1 MDVTEAVSKAMQEVR
16 KDYKD
21 IHSRDDKDI
30 IIDRYIEKEF
40 KKVQSNRFTFIYVVW
55 YNELNKLKEKELVQ
69 YEYSRN

>member
-1 MDVTEAVSKAMQEVR
+1 MNVTEAVSKAMQEVR

-55 YNELNKLKEKELVQ
+55 YNELNKLKEKELIQ

>member
-1 MDVTEAVSKAMQEVR
+1 MSVTEAVSKALQEVR

-55 YNELNKLKEKELVQ
+55 YNELNKLKEKELIQ

>member
-1 MDVTEAVSKAMQEVR
+1 MDVTEAVSKALQEVR

-21 IHSRDDKDI
+21 IHTRDDKDI

-40 KKVQSNRFTFIYVVW
+40 KKVQSNRFTFIYIVW

>member
-1 MDVTEAVSKAMQEVR
+1 MSVLEAVSKALQKVR

-40 KKVQSNRFTFIYVVW
+40 KKV
-55 YNELNKLKEKELVQ
+55 
-69 YEYSRN
+69 

>member
-1 MDVTEAVSKAMQEVR
+1 MDVTEAVSKALQEVR

-21 IHSRDDKDI
+21 IHTRDDKDI

-40 KKVQSNRFTFIYVVW
+40 KKVQSNRFTFIYIVW
-55 YNELNKLKEKELVQ
+55 YNELNKLKEKELIQ

>member
-1 MDVTEAVSKAMQEVR
+1 MDVTEAVSKALQKVR

-40 KKVQSNRFTFIYVVW
+40 KKVQSYRFTFIYFVW
-55 YNELNKLKEKELVQ
+55 YNELNKLKEKELIQ

>member
-1 MDVTEAVSKAMQEVR
+1 MDVTEAVSKALQEVR

-40 KKVQSNRFTFIYVVW
+40 KKVQSNRFTFIYFVW
-55 YNELNKLKEKELVQ
+55 YNELNKLKEKELIQ

>member
-1 MDVTEAVSKAMQEVR
+1 MDVTEAVSKALQKVR

-21 IHSRDDKDI
+21 IHTRDDKDI

-40 KKVQSNRFTFIYVVW
+40 KKVQSNRFTFIYFVW